1 MRFSGLLVISVLA
14 LLVAAPAGGRL
25 LDVGELPD
33 AAGDGAPDITR
44 LRVGSSA
51 TAVTFIVDL
60 ANQTKLEENQL
71 VVIFIDSDLNQETG
85 SNGVDTLLAMVAGEE
100 VGLFRWNGT
109 QFALSE
115 SQTAY
120 GYHFGGF
127 RLAIAR
133 SELALTTGTLRF
145 FAVTFPVE
153 SGDFSPDSTF
163 AEYTLA
169 NDPLTLQIAR
179 FTAAKTVVAGKRY
192 TATLQA
198 RRSDLA
204 ELSSAGEVVCWPS
217 WCEDGQDDGD
227 LPGRSS
233 DLLGGRAED
242 GEGKDVEGDGDPD
255 SRRRARHADGVDQG
269 QVAVARQAVTG
280 RGMRHRAVCRARVR
294 AGSGPQPDQGGR
306 SRWRQ
311 HGAPDITG
319 VTVANDLSGT
329 ILFVVE
335 VANRTGFAANDD
347 ILIYIDSDRSA
358 LTGYADRG
366 GGADYLLGIDAATQ
380 QPELGRRPGPGSSLP
395 PGRHCA

>member
-1 MRFSGLLVISVLA
+1 MRLRGLLVIGVLA

-44 LRVGSSA
+44 LRVGSNA

-71 VVIFIDSDLNQETG
+71 VVIFIDSDLNLETG
-85 SNGVDTLLAMVAGEE
+85 LNGVDTLLAMVAGDE

-120 GYHFGGF
+120 GYQYAGF
-127 RLAIAR
+127 RLAVAR

-145 FAVTFPVE
+145 FALTFPLE
-153 SGDFSPDSTF
+153 GGDSSPDSSF
-163 AEYTLA
+163 AEYALP

-204 ELSSAGEVVCWPS
+204 ELSSAGEVTCS
-217 WCEDGQDDGD
+217 AK
-227 LPGRSS
+227 
-233 DLLGGRAED
+233 LGAKKVKVTATFPADKATCSGVVPKSAK
-242 GEGKDVEGDGDPD
+242 GKTLKVTVTLTL
-255 SRRRARHADGVDQG
+255 DGV
-269 QVAVARQAVTG
+269 RVT
-280 RGMRHRAVCRARVR
+280 
-294 AGSGPQPDQGGR
+294 
-306 SRWRQ
+306 
-311 HGAPDITG
+311 
-319 VTVANDLSGT
+319 
-329 ILFVVE
+329 
-335 VANRTGFAANDD
+335 RTA
-347 ILIYIDSDRSA
+347 SVKVK
-358 LTGYADRG
+358 
-366 GGADYLLGIDAATQ
+366 
-380 QPELGRRPGPGSSLP
+380 
-395 PGRHCA
+395 